1 MTNIIVPDHL
11 KDTTITPATP
21 VKPKKKLK
29 SVPVPEE
36 KSDSVADAYVNE
48 EHLFLDP
55 TKLPESAKEKM
66 PKPTGW
72 RILLLPY
79 MGKRVT
85 DGGIVLTDS
94 QVEREQVATVCGY
107 VLAVGPDAYKDAN
120 RYERP
125 WCKEGDWIIFGRY
138 AGSRFRIEGGE
149 VRLLND
155 VEVLA
160 TITHPDD
167 ILHY

>member
-11 KDTTITPATP
+11 KDTTS

-29 SVPVPEE
+29 SVPVAEDKVE
-36 KSDSVADAYVNE
+36 SVADAYVNE
-48 EHLFLDP
+48 AHLFLDP
-55 TKLPESAKEKM
+55 TKIPESAKEKM

-94 QVEREQVATVCGY
+94 QIEREQVATVCGY
-107 VLAVGPDAYKDAN
+107 VLAVGPDAYKDVN

-125 WCKEGDWIIFGRY
+125 WCKEGDWVIFGRY

-155 VEVLA
+155 DEILGVVEDPSYLVH
-160 TITHPDD
+160 T
-167 ILHY
+167 

>member
-1 MTNIIVPDHL
+1 MSNIIVPEHL
-11 KDTTITPATP
+11 KEATITPTTP
-21 VKPKKKLK
+21 VKSKKKLK
-29 SVPVPEE
+29 SVPPTEE
-36 KSDSVADAYVNE
+36 KVDSVADAYVSE
-48 EHLFLDP
+48 EHLFLNP
-55 TKLPESAKEKM
+55 TKIPKSAKEKM

-94 QVEREQVATVCGY
+94 QIEREQVATVCGY

-155 VEVLA
+155 DEVLA
-160 TITHPDD
+160 TITNPDD